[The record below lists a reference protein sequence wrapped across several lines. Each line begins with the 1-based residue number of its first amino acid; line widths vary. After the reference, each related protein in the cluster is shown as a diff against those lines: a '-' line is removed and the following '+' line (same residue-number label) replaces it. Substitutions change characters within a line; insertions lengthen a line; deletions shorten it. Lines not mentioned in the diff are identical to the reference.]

1 MVDVRCY
8 KMTEGVFEGATVID
22 LWVQVFIKDNYE
34 EEFNAESDFYF
45 QNMETE
51 IEDIPVFST
60 NEEYDE
66 EYLKEI
72 ELGERLENIIKKY
85 APQLM
90 LITEHD
96 QFKQIIE
103 DSTQEQISS
112 VGVVFVKKRKM
123 VYYAIINVNDKKVL
137 LLSMS

>member
-8 KMTEGVFEGATVID
+8 KMTEGVFDGAVTD
-22 LWVQVFIKDNYE
+22 LWVQIFIKDNYD
-34 EEFNAESDFYF
+34 EEFDVDSDFYF
-45 QNMETE
+45 LNMELK

-85 APQLM
+85 ALQLM